1 MANGTQTDTD
11 SKRIAITG
19 SSGLLG
25 QALRSYFGDAG
36 YTIHR
41 VRRSRPDNPQNIY
54 WKPRGGEIE
63 ADKLEGVDIVI
74 HLAGENLFGRW
85 TDEKKESIVESRRQG
100 TRLVAETLAKLEDP
114 PDVFVS
120 ASAVGYYGDT
130 GAAVVDESSEPGDT
144 FLAQVCKE
152 WEAASQP
159 AVDAGIRTVNPRLGV
174 VLSTQDG
181 ALQKML
187 TPFKLGLGGRIGSG
201 DQYMSWIALDDVV
214 RAIAFQVDN
223 AELSGPVN
231 VTAPHPVTNKEF
243 TDTLGDVLHRPTIFP
258 LPKSLV
264 KLGGGEMGKE
274 MLLNGQ
280 RAVPTRLNESGFE
293 FAYPKLEAALRNEL
307 S

>member
-1 MANGTQTDTD
+1 MANDAPNEPAA
-11 SKRIAITG
+11 KRIAITG
-19 SSGLLG
+19 SSGLIG

-41 VRRSRPDNPQNIY
+41 VRRSQPDNPQNIY
-54 WKPRGGEIE
+54 WQPRGGEIE
-63 ADKLEGVDIVI
+63 ADKLEGVDVVV

-85 TDEKKESIVESRRQG
+85 TDAKKESIMESRRQG
-100 TRLVAETLAKLEDP
+100 TRLVAETLAGLDNP

-130 GAAVVDESSEPGDT
+130 GPEVVDESSAPGHT
-144 FLAQVCKE
+144 FLAEVCEE
-152 WEAASQP
+152 WEAASRP

-174 VLSTQDG
+174 VLSTEDG

-214 RAIAFQVDN
+214 RAIAFLVDN
-223 AELSGPVN
+223 DELTGPVN

-258 LPKSLV
+258 LPKAIV
-264 KLGGGEMGKE
+264 KLGGGEMGQE

-293 FAYPKLEAALRNEL
+293 FAYPELEAALRHEL